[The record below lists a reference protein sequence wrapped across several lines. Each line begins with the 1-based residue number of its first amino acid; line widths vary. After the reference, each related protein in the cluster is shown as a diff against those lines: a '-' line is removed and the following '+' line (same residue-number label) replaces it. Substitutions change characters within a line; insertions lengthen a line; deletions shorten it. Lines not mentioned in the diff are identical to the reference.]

1 MVDIF
6 LDASCLSIYPPPS
19 IDPEGDSC
27 FTIYQ
32 ISWIEVKK
40 VTFCKLKT
48 SLSRN
53 FVHNLQAFGGFCLVH
68 VYNFLAN
75 SA

>member
-1 MVDIF
+1 MVDIY
-6 LDASCLSIYPPPS
+6 LYALRLSIYPPPS
-19 IDPEGDSC
+19 ADPEGDSC
-27 FTIYQ
+27 FSIHQ
-32 ISWIEVKK
+32 ISWIKVKK
-40 VTFCKLKT
+40 VTFGKLKT

-53 FVHNLQAFGGFCLVH
+53 FVYNVQAFRGFCLVH

>member
-1 MVDIF
+1 MVEIYH
-6 LDASCLSIYPPPS
+6 DASSLSIYPPPS

-27 FTIYQ
+27 FSIYQ